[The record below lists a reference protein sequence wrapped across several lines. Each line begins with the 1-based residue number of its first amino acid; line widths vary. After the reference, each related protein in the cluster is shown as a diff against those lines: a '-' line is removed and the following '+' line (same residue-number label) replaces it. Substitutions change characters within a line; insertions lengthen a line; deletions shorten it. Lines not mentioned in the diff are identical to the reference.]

1 METLLLLHEFK
12 VLRPAGELI
21 YTQLSGA
28 WTCTMPYDFSALFDE
43 GEEAGYLVNDIQV
56 VGKGQRKQL
65 AKNEAVMQVLLWAWR
80 IAKEP
85 EVVKAVVERRKMV
98 EGKDEEEVEKV
109 EMEVQKVKNAE
120 EGRGRQREG
129 ILIDI

>member
-43 GEEAGYLVNDIQV
+43 DDEVRDLVNDMQV

-65 AKNEAVMQVLLWAWR
+65 AKNEAVMQILLLAWR
-80 IAKEP
+80 IAKDP
-85 EVVKAVVERRKMV
+85 EVIKGKAVENTEEMKQVENA
-98 EGKDEEEVEKV
+98 EVENAEDAK
-109 EMEVQKVKNAE
+109 EAE
-120 EGRGRQREG
+120 EGRREQREG